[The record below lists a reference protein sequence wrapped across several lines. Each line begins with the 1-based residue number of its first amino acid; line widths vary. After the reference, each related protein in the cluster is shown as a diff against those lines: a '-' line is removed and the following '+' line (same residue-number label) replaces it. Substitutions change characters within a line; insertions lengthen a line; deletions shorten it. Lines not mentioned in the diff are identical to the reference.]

1 MTVSEPLRLAIFD
14 CDGTLVDSQHS
25 IVASMNAAFEA
36 HAYTRVSTLDQT
48 IDNQLIELRDHCS
61 KMGWEVVKEYAD
73 EGLSGTLSRDKRPA
87 LNSLIKD
94 AYRKRFDSVVCWDI
108 SRIGR
113 SMKELI
119 LFLSDMKDRGIG
131 ICSVRQG
138 FDTSTSMGEIMFQF
152 VGILSSWERE
162 MIRERTLAG
171 LERAKSEGKTLGR
184 RKVTNDTMTAKIL
197 ELRTAKKSIREIAS
211 EVGVS
216 RGTVSNVLKVA

>member
-1 MTVSEPLRLAIFD
+1 MVRKVAIY
-14 CDGTLVDSQHS
+14 S
-25 IVASMNAAFEA
+25 
-36 HAYTRVSTLDQT
+36 RVSTLDQT
-48 IDNQLIELRDHCS
+48 IDNQLLELRDHCS
-61 KMGWEVVKEYAD
+61 KMGWEIVKEYSD

-94 AYRKRFDSVVCWDI
+94 AYRKKFDSVVCWDI

-113 SMKELI
+113 SMKELV
-119 LFLSDMKDRGIG
+119 LFLSDMKDRDIG

-138 FDTSTSMGEIMFQF
+138 FDTSTTMGEMMFQF

-171 LERAKSEGKTLGR
+171 LDRARSEGKTLGR
-184 RKVTNDTMTAKIL
+184 KKVITDEITSKIVN
-197 ELRTAKKSIREIAS
+197 LRSIGRSIRDIAS

-216 RGTVSNVLKVA
+216 QGTVSNVLN

>member
-1 MTVSEPLRLAIFD
+1 MTKKVVIYA
-14 CDGTLVDSQHS
+14 
-25 IVASMNAAFEA
+25 
-36 HAYTRVSTLDQT
+36 RVSTLDQT
-48 IDNQLIELRDHCS
+48 VDNQLIELRDHCS
-61 KMGWEVVKEYAD
+61 RMGWEIVKEYTD
-73 EGLSGTLSRDKRPA
+73 EGLSGTLSREKRPA
-87 LNSLIKD
+87 LNAMIKD
-94 AYRKRFDSVVCWDI
+94 GYRKKFDTVVCWDI

-113 SMKELI
+113 SMKELV

-184 RKVTNDTMTAKIL
+184 RKVTNDTMTAKII
-197 ELRTAKKSIREIAS
+197 ELRNNKKSIRAIAS

-216 RGTVSNVLKVA
+216 IGTVSNVLKVA

>member
-1 MTVSEPLRLAIFD
+1 MTKKVVI
-14 CDGTLVDSQHS
+14 
-25 IVASMNAAFEA
+25 
-36 HAYTRVSTLDQT
+36 YTRVSTLDQT
-48 IDNQLIELRDHCS
+48 IDNQLLELRDHCS

-184 RKVTNDTMTAKIL
+184 RKVTNDTMTAKII
-197 ELRTAKKSIREIAS
+197 ELRNDKKSIRQIAS

-216 RGTVSNVLKVA
+216 TATVHRQLKKVA

>member
-1 MTVSEPLRLAIFD
+1 MT
-14 CDGTLVDSQHS
+14 TK
-25 IVASMNAAFEA
+25 VAL
-36 HAYTRVSTLDQT
+36 YCRVSTLDQT
-48 IDNQLIELRDHCS
+48 IDNQLLELRDHCS
-61 KMGWEVVKEYAD
+61 RMGWEITKEYAD

-87 LNSLIKD
+87 LNALIKD

-113 SMKELI
+113 SMKELVM
-119 LFLSDMKDRGIG
+119 FLSDMKDRDIG

-138 FDTSTSMGEIMFQF
+138 FDTSTTMGEMMFQF

-162 MIRERTLAG
+162 MIRERTIAG
-171 LERAKSEGKTLGR
+171 LDRAKKEGKTLGR
-184 RKVTNDTMTAKIL
+184 RKVTNDTMTAKII
-197 ELRTAKKSIREIAS
+197 ELRNDKKSIRAIAS

>member
-1 MTVSEPLRLAIFD
+1 MTKKVGI
-14 CDGTLVDSQHS
+14 
-25 IVASMNAAFEA
+25 
-36 HAYTRVSTLDQT
+36 YTRVSTLDQT
-48 IDNQLIELRDHCS
+48 IDNQLIELRDHCY
-61 KMGWEVVKEYAD
+61 KMGWEITKEYAD

-94 AYRKRFDSVVCWDI
+94 AYRKRLDSVVCWDI

-171 LERAKSEGKTLGR
+171 LERARREGKTLGR
-184 RKVTNDTMTAKIL
+184 RKVTNDTMTAKIV
-197 ELRTAKKSIREIAS
+197 ELRTAKKAIRQIAS

-216 RGTVSNVLKVA
+216 TGRPCFKWSSINVSA

>member
-1 MTVSEPLRLAIFD
+1 MVRKVAIY
-14 CDGTLVDSQHS
+14 S
-25 IVASMNAAFEA
+25 
-36 HAYTRVSTLDQT
+36 RVSTLDQT
-48 IDNQLIELRDHCS
+48 IDNQLLELRDHCS
-61 KMGWEVVKEYAD
+61 KMGWEIVKEYAD

-94 AYRKRFDSVVCWDI
+94 AYRKKFDSVVCWDI

-113 SMKELI
+113 SMKELV
-119 LFLSDMKDRGIG
+119 LFLSDMKDRDIG

-138 FDTSTSMGEIMFQF
+138 FDTSTTMGEMMFQF

-171 LERAKSEGKTLGR
+171 LDRARSEGKTLGR
-184 RKVTNDTMTAKIL
+184 KKVITDEITSKIVN
-197 ELRTAKKSIREIAS
+197 LRSIGRSIRDIAS

-216 RGTVSNVLKVA
+216 RGTVSNVLN

>member
-1 MTVSEPLRLAIFD
+1 MVRRVAI
-14 CDGTLVDSQHS
+14 
-25 IVASMNAAFEA
+25 
-36 HAYTRVSTLDQT
+36 YTRVSTLDQT
-48 IDNQLIELRDHCS
+48 IDNQLIELREHCS
-61 KMGWEVVKEYAD
+61 KMGWEIVKEYAD

-94 AYRKRFDSVVCWDI
+94 AYRKKFDSVVCWDI
-108 SRIGR
+108 SRLGR

-119 LFLSDMKDRGIG
+119 LFLSDMKDKGVG

-171 LERAKSEGKTLGR
+171 LERAKREGKTLGR
-184 RKVTNDTMTAKIL
+184 RKVTNDTMTAKII
-197 ELRTAKKSIREIAS
+197 ELRTAKKSLKEISS

-216 RGTVSNVLKVA
+216 IATVHRELKKVA

>member
-1 MTVSEPLRLAIFD
+1 MTKKVGI
-14 CDGTLVDSQHS
+14 
-25 IVASMNAAFEA
+25 
-36 HAYTRVSTLDQT
+36 YTRVSTLDQT

-131 ICSVRQG
+131 ICSV
-138 FDTSTSMGEIMFQF
+138 
-152 VGILSSWERE
+152 
-162 MIRERTLAG
+162 
-171 LERAKSEGKTLGR
+171 
-184 RKVTNDTMTAKIL
+184 
-197 ELRTAKKSIREIAS
+197 
-211 EVGVS
+211 
-216 RGTVSNVLKVA
+216 SNVSAYGTN

>member
-1 MTVSEPLRLAIFD
+1 MVRKVAIY
-14 CDGTLVDSQHS
+14 C
-25 IVASMNAAFEA
+25 
-36 HAYTRVSTLDQT
+36 RVSTLDQT
-48 IDNQLIELRDHCS
+48 VDNQLIELRDHCS
-61 KMGWEVVKEYAD
+61 KMGWEITKEYSD

-94 AYRKRFDSVVCWDI
+94 AYRKRFDAVVCWDI

-113 SMKELI
+113 SMKELV
-119 LFLSDMKDRGIG
+119 LFLSDMKDRDIG
-131 ICSVRQG
+131 IVSVRQG
-138 FDTSTSMGEIMFQF
+138 FDTSTTMGEMMFQF

-184 RKVTNDTMTAKIL
+184 KKVINDEITTKII
-197 ELRTAKKSIREIAS
+197 ELRNAKKSIRAIAS

>member
-1 MTVSEPLRLAIFD
+1 MTKKVVIYA
-14 CDGTLVDSQHS
+14 
-25 IVASMNAAFEA
+25 
-36 HAYTRVSTLDQT
+36 RVSTLDQT
-48 IDNQLIELRDHCS
+48 VDNQLIELRDHCS
-61 KMGWEVVKEYAD
+61 KMGWEIVKEYTD
-73 EGLSGTLSRDKRPA
+73 EGLSGTLSREKRPA
-87 LNSLIKD
+87 LNAMIKD
-94 AYRKRFDSVVCWDI
+94 GYRKKFDTVVCWDI

-113 SMKELI
+113 SMKELV

-171 LERAKSEGKTLGR
+171 LDRAKSEGKTLGLQ
-184 RKVTNDTMTAKIL
+184 KVTNNKITAQIF
-197 ELRTAKKSIREIAS
+197 ELRNEKKSFRQIAS

-216 RGTVSNVLKVA
+216 IGTVSNVLKVA

>member
-1 MTVSEPLRLAIFD
+1 MTKKVVIYA
-14 CDGTLVDSQHS
+14 
-25 IVASMNAAFEA
+25 
-36 HAYTRVSTLDQT
+36 RVSTLDQT
-48 IDNQLIELRDHCS
+48 VDNQLIELRDHCS
-61 KMGWEVVKEYAD
+61 KMGWKIVKEYTD
-73 EGLSGTLSRDKRPA
+73 EGLSGTLSREKRPA
-87 LNSLIKD
+87 LNALIKD
-94 AYRKRFDSVVCWDI
+94 GYRKKFDTVVCWDI
-108 SRIGR
+108 SRLGR

-119 LFLSDMKDRGIG
+119 MFLSDMKDRGIG

-184 RKVTNDTMTAKIL
+184 KKVTDKVITAQII
-197 ELRTAKKSIREIAS
+197 ELRNEKKSFRQIAS

-216 RGTVSNVLKVA
+216 IGTVSNVLKVA

>member
-1 MTVSEPLRLAIFD
+1 MVRKVAIYI
-14 CDGTLVDSQHS
+14 H
-25 IVASMNAAFEA
+25 
-36 HAYTRVSTLDQT
+36 VSTLDQT

-61 KMGWEVVKEYAD
+61 KMGWEIVKEYAD
-73 EGLSGTLSRDKRPA
+73 GGLSGTLSQEKRPA

-94 AYRKRFDSVVCWDI
+94 AYRKKFDSVVCWDI
-108 SRIGR
+108 WRLGR

-119 LFLSDMKDRGIG
+119 LFLSDMKDRDIS
-131 ICSVRQG
+131 ICLVRQG

-171 LERAKSEGKTLGR
+171 LERARREGNTLGR
-184 RKVTNDTMTAKIL
+184 RKVTNDTMTAKIIK
-197 ELRTAKKSIREIAS
+197 LRSAKKSLRKIAP

-216 RGTVSNVLKVA
+216 IAIVHRELKKVA

>member
-1 MTVSEPLRLAIFD
+1 MT
-14 CDGTLVDSQHS
+14 TK
-25 IVASMNAAFEA
+25 VAL
-36 HAYTRVSTLDQT
+36 YCRVSTLDQT

-61 KMGWEVVKEYAD
+61 RMGWEIVKEYAD

-113 SMKELI
+113 SMKDLI

-171 LERAKSEGKTLGR
+171 LERAKREGKTLGR
-184 RKVTNDTMTAKIL
+184 RKVTNDRITTQII
-197 ELRTAKKSIREIAS
+197 ELRSANRSIRDIAS

-216 RGTVSNVLKVA
+216 RGTVNNVLKVA

>member
-1 MTVSEPLRLAIFD
+1 
-14 CDGTLVDSQHS
+14 
-25 IVASMNAAFEA
+25 
-36 HAYTRVSTLDQT
+36 
-48 IDNQLIELRDHCS
+48 
-61 KMGWEVVKEYAD
+61 MGWVVVKEYAD

-152 VGILSSWERE
+152 VGILSSWEKT

-171 LERAKSEGKTLGR
+171 LERAKREGKTLGR
-184 RKVTNDTMTAKIL
+184 RKVTNDTMTAKII
-197 ELRTAKKSIREIAS
+197 ELRNDKKSIRAIAS

-216 RGTVSNVLKVA
+216 VGTVSKTLKVA

>member
-1 MTVSEPLRLAIFD
+1 MVRKVAI
-14 CDGTLVDSQHS
+14 
-25 IVASMNAAFEA
+25 
-36 HAYTRVSTLDQT
+36 YTRVSTLDQT

-61 KMGWEVVKEYAD
+61 KMGWEIVKEYAD
-73 EGLSGTLSRDKRPA
+73 EGLSGTLSREKRPA

-113 SMKELI
+113 SMKELV
-119 LFLSDMKDRGIG
+119 LFLSDMKDKGVG

-197 ELRTAKKSIREIAS
+197 ELRAAKKSIREIAS

>member
-1 MTVSEPLRLAIFD
+1 MTKKVVI
-14 CDGTLVDSQHS
+14 
-25 IVASMNAAFEA
+25 
-36 HAYTRVSTLDQT
+36 YTRVSTLDQT
-48 IDNQLIELRDHCS
+48 IDNQLIELRDHCC

-184 RKVTNDTMTAKIL
+184 RKVTNDTMTARII
-197 ELRTAKKSIREIAS
+197 ELRTAKKSLREIAS

-216 RGTVSNVLKVA
+216 RGTVNNILKVA

>member
-1 MTVSEPLRLAIFD
+1 MVRKVAIY
-14 CDGTLVDSQHS
+14 
-25 IVASMNAAFEA
+25 I
-36 HAYTRVSTLDQT
+36 RVSTLDQT

-73 EGLSGTLSRDKRPA
+73 EGLSGALSRDKRPA

-94 AYRKRFDSVVCWDI
+94 AYRKRFALVECWDI

-113 SMKELI
+113 SMKELV
-119 LFLSDMKDRGIG
+119 LFLSDMKDKGVG

-138 FDTSTSMGEIMFQF
+138 FDPSTTMGEMMFQF

-184 RKVTNDTMTAKIL
+184 RKVTNDTMTAKII
-197 ELRTAKKSIREIAS
+197 ELRTAKKSIRDIAS